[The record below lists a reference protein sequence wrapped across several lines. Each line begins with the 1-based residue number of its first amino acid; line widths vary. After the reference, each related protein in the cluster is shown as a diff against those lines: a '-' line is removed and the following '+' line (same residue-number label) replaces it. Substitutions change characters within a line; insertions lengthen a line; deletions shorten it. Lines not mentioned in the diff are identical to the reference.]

1 MYWNTLERS
10 GLSIFDLHVSL
21 GRAIEP
27 YIRFS
32 ATMHNNLKLLMNLPF
47 IMILFFNL
55 QGVRLKH
62 THDGDDI
69 FKLYRAWLGLDI
81 CTGIEH
87 FNHNLRNILTFS

>member
-1 MYWNTLERS
+1 
-10 GLSIFDLHVSL
+10 
-21 GRAIEP
+21 
-27 YIRFS
+27 
-32 ATMHNNLKLLMNLPF
+32 
-47 IMILFFNL
+47 MILFFNL
-55 QGVRLKH
+55 QRERERERERERLKH

>member
-1 MYWNTLERS
+1 MGHTY
-10 GLSIFDLHVSL
+10 V
-21 GRAIEP
+21 
-27 YIRFS
+27 RFS
-32 ATMHNNLKLLMNLPF
+32 ATMYNNLNLLMNLPFIF